1 MHCSTP
7 VETAKTYKCDGAT
20 DYGDHHNVVVCK
32 THGVHH
38 GNGFQCFVRA
48 AELAEKGLQRRRC
61 KPRAWGL
68 GGRAWRRLV
77 IREN

>member
-48 AELAEKGLQRRRC
+48 AELPRRGLSGGAVNRE
-61 KPRAWGL
+61 PGAWV
-68 GGRAWRRLV
+68 GGPGVVW
-77 IREN
+77 